1 MKVELEIIELDS
13 VKKALDRDSYEKDG
27 IYIVNDGIGFLLVV
41 VQADFFNSIALPNKE
56 ILGAYKSEKYAKAQR
71 DLFGII
77 DSRLDFIVNKLKENK
92 YSESNLSEV
101 VEIIKAINEP
111 FIGKK

>member
-1 MKVELEIIELDS
+1 MRVELEIIELNNI
-13 VKKALDRDSYEKDG
+13 KKALDRESYEKEG
-27 IYIVNDGIGFLLVV
+27 IYIVNDGLGFLLVS
-41 VQADFFNSIALPNKE
+41 VQESFVSSIAIPNKD
-56 ILGAYKSEKYAKAQR
+56 ILEAYKSEKYAKAQR

-77 DSRLDFIVNKLKENK
+77 DSRLDFIVHKLKENK
-92 YSESNLSEV
+92 SSESNLSEV